1 MNIADLPI
9 DQLKEARWN
18 PNVMNEAMLM
28 RLRESISRFGLVSN
42 LVVRTL
48 GDDTYEVLS
57 GNQRL
62 QVLKDS
68 NVQTAPCVVLDLD
81 DSHARLL
88 AQGLNRIEGTDDLG
102 LKAELVREVLNSI
115 PQSEVMSLLPDSS
128 ESLTALVS
136 LGEADMAQHLQ
147 AWDQAQAARLRHLTF
162 QLAPSQLEVIGSD
175 RAGCGRHHR

>member
-1 MNIADLPI
+1 MNITDLPI

-115 PQSEVMSLLPDSS
+115 PQSEVMSL
-128 ESLTALVS
+128 
-136 LGEADMAQHLQ
+136 
-147 AWDQAQAARLRHLTF
+147 
-162 QLAPSQLEVIGSD
+162 
-175 RAGCGRHHR
+175 